1 MYMLQCN
8 FLQRFAA
15 VLHFL
20 FPIYILNAASTEMEK
35 VGVFRRISTFLILL
49 IEGSMDELATY
60 FLQTLNW

>member
-1 MYMLQCN
+1 MYMLQYN

-35 VGVFRRISTFLILL
+35 AGVFRRISTFLILL

>member
-1 MYMLQCN
+1 MYMLQCS

-20 FPIYILNAASTEMEK
+20 SILHAASTETEK
-35 VGVFRRISTFLILL
+35 ASVFRRICTFLILL

>member
-1 MYMLQCN
+1 MYMLQYN

-20 FPIYILNAASTEMEK
+20 SILNAASTEIEK
-35 VGVFRRISTFLILL
+35 AGEFRRISTLL
-49 IEGSMDELATY
+49 MLLTEGSMDELATY